1 MRGLLVLGLLLLP
14 MGCRDG
20 LRSVGEVDAGGG
32 DADDGSDA
40 AMVDALAA
48 DATSIDAPMIDAA
61 IDAPI
66 DAPDECVVTA
76 GTAAT
81 QAPRCGGD
89 GGSTDTTLACGA
101 GRVAIG
107 LRVLFSDGTTASGGR
122 SSHGV
127 TLVCGRVDAGGS
139 GMATDLVDHTADG
152 SGASGWTPSTPSDLA
167 TCQPGWVMIG
177 VRAHTGVNDT
187 LFANLAIDC
196 GKLDATGAFTG
207 QQVTFDVAGSGT
219 LTTGAAASACAA
231 GAMVGVIARTGAGLD
246 ALTPLCAPLVC
257 AP

>member
-66 DAPDECVVTA
+66 DAAIDAPIDAPGECVVTA

-89 GGSTDTTLACGA
+89 GGGTDTTLACGA

-127 TLVCGRVDAGGS
+127 TLVCGRVDAVGS

-152 SGASGWTPSTPSDLA
+152 SGAAGWTPSTPSDLA

-177 VRAHTGVNDT
+177 VRAHTGVSDT

-196 GKLDATGAFTG
+196 GKLDATGALTG
-207 QQVTFDVAGSGT
+207 QQVTFDLAGSGT
-219 LTTGAAASACAA
+219 LTSGASASGFRPPCPSPPRR
-231 GAMVGVIARTGAGLD
+231 ARRT
-246 ALTPLCAPLVC
+246 
-257 AP
+257 